1 MGLGSK
7 MKKPHNPSLLQ
18 DTKYKLLQDTKY
30 KLLQDTKYK
39 LLQDTKYKLLQ
50 IKTILASTVVSA
62 MIAGLGIHFY

>member
-7 MKKPHNPSLLQ
+7 MKKPHNPS
-18 DTKYKLLQDTKY
+18 
-30 KLLQDTKYK
+30 LLQDTKYK

>member
-7 MKKPHNPSLLQ
+7 MKKPHNPSLL
-18 DTKYKLLQDTKY
+18 
-30 KLLQDTKYK
+30 
-39 LLQDTKYKLLQ
+39 KYKLLQ